1 MTTSA
6 KILAVDFSALLE
18 RGKYMRKY
26 IVVLKEEFIRDKLI
40 HRTGKYCNFL
50 GNELMWDFRRD
61 EYGYNCDECRYV

>member
-26 IVVLKEEFIRDKLI
+26 IVVLKEEFIRDKWI
-40 HRTGKYCNFL
+40 HRTGKYCNF
-50 GNELMWDFRRD
+50 FRK
-61 EYGYNCDECRYV
+61 

>member
-1 MTTSA
+1 MTMSA

-26 IVVLKEEFIRDKLI
+26 IVVLKNLYVINGYTEPVNIAI
-40 HRTGKYCNFL
+40 FL